1 MAVGTAGVDVDVDR
15 DANRHGRCVDEL
27 VALHLLRVLGC
38 GRGALAAGNFVCG
51 SELGGGNTRRFCPT
65 PPTPLLYP
73 TSHARPPSTVPTLS
87 PRHPAS
93 RLHGLV
99 SPLVAAIWETL
110 LAYRPLRQLYNVS

>member
-73 TSHARPPSTVPTLS
+73 
-87 PRHPAS
+87 AS